1 MLLDSNLI
9 AVKNLKTHV
18 LHKLKKIMQ
27 NYQKERGHRSKYNK
41 RESKNNKH
49 E

>member
-1 MLLDSNLI
+1 MI
-9 AVKNLKTHV
+9 QKCKNTCNNV
-18 LHKLKKIMQ
+18 LHKLKKKRTQ
-27 NYQKERGHRSKYNK
+27 NCQKSKERGHRSKYKK